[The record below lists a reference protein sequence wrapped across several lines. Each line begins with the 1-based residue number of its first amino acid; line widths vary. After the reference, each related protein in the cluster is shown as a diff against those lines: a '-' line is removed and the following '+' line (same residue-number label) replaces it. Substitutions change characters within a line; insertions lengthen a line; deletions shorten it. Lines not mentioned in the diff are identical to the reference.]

1 MLQGPRRVLAGRGHC
16 LPRNNADIPGSILAP
31 GKPPTNP
38 GNAGTVF
45 GDGLYTTERPVFSAD
60 TEKYGTAFSA
70 GDSLVCANAPGA
82 FATQVMLALVP
93 AQPGF
98 TRSEHHYSQLVDV
111 RAILGNLVL

>member
-45 GDGLYTTERPVFSAD
+45 GDGLYTTERPVFSA
-60 TEKYGTAFSA
+60 

-93 AQPGF
+93 AQPSF
-98 TRSEHHYSQLVDV
+98 TRSEHHYSQLV
-111 RAILGNLVL
+111 L